1 MKHIK
6 LFENFDEESDEP
18 IKLDITNSNSLDI
31 DGLTLTVWYDR
42 EGWDNDDDYENE
54 LTWAAQ
60 NENDTLTEELVE
72 ALYPYGLTIDDSAEH
87 TYDLEDG
94 WIDYQLKKIYH
105 ADMAND
111 ERGIKGLQDIGYTE
125 EEIEALKAASK
136 YGIS

>member
-1 MKHIK
+1 MKHVK

-60 NENDTLTEELVE
+60 NENDTDRKSVV
-72 ALYPYGLTIDDSAEH
+72 
-87 TYDLEDG
+87 
-94 WIDYQLKKIYH
+94 
-105 ADMAND
+105 
-111 ERGIKGLQDIGYTE
+111 
-125 EEIEALKAASK
+125 
-136 YGIS
+136 